1 MTPLVIVG
9 TGGHGRE
16 VMDIVEAV
24 NARRPTFDL
33 LGFVDD
39 RLDNDALVQ
48 ARGSRIIGPIDA
60 LRSSRAAYVI
70 GIGSG
75 EVRKRID
82 EQLTRWG
89 LEAATLVHPHATLGS
104 LVVLGAGVV
113 VASGAQ
119 LTTNITLGRHAHVN
133 VRASVSHDCRLAD
146 YVTVS
151 PGATVSGT
159 VTIEEGALLG
169 AGCTVLQG
177 RTIGSWST
185 VGAGAVVVDDVAPGV
200 VAVGVPARER

>member
-1 MTPLVIVG
+1 MTPLVIIG

-16 VMDIVEAV
+16 AMDIVEAI
-24 NARRPTFDL
+24 NARQPTFDV

-39 RLDNDALVQ
+39 RDDNDSLVQ
-48 ARGSRIIGPIDA
+48 ARGSRIIGRIED
-60 LRSSRAAYVI
+60 LRTVGAAYVI

-82 EQLTRWG
+82 EQLTQWG
-89 LEAATLVHPHATLGS
+89 LEPATLVHPAATIGS
-104 LVVLGAGVV
+104 MVVLGA
-113 VASGAQ
+113 SSD
-119 LTTNITLGRHAHVN
+119 ITLGRHAHVN
-133 VRASVSHDCRLAD
+133 VRASISHDCRLSD

-151 PGATVSGT
+151 PGVTVSGA
-159 VTIEEGALLG
+159 VVVGEGALLG
-169 AGCTVLQG
+169 AACAVLQG

-200 VAVGVPARER
+200 TAVGVPARAR